1 MKAKVFLFVAIV
13 LTCFVGISQANAQAE
28 VTKGDGYFWVD
39 YELDGETI
47 WAIVE
52 LDYLTVVTP
61 SGNGSE
67 VYQGVI
73 IGYWDPDSDEY
84 ILGEMPPLSKSAI
97 VSEGVFEIWQW
108 KQVITPN
115 GHVTIT
121 YKTKKQL

>member
-1 MKAKVFLFVAIV
+1 MKAKVFLFVAIL

-28 VTKGDGYFWVD
+28 VTKGDGYFYVD
-39 YELDGETI
+39 YELGGETI
-47 WAIVE
+47 WAIVK
-52 LDYLTVVTP
+52 LDYHTVITP
-61 SGNGSE
+61 SGNGLE

-73 IGYWDPDSDEY
+73 VGYWDPDY
-84 ILGEMPPLSKSAI
+84 GNIWGEMPPLSKSAI

>member
-1 MKAKVFLFVAIV
+1 MKTKVFLFVAIV

-28 VTKGDGYFWVD
+28 VTKGGDYFWVD

-52 LDYLTVVTP
+52 LDYHTVITP
-61 SGNGSE
+61 SGNSSE

-73 IGYWDPDSDEY
+73 VGYWDFDAEMS
-84 ILGEMPPLSKSAI
+84 IWGEMPPLSNSAI
-97 VSEGVFEIWQW
+97 VSEGVSDIWQW
-108 KQVITPN
+108 KQVVTPN

>member
-28 VTKGDGYFWVD
+28 VTKGDGYFYVD

-47 WAIVE
+47 WAIVK
-52 LDYLTVVTP
+52 LDYHTVITP
-61 SGNGSE
+61 SGNGLE

-73 IGYWDPDSDEY
+73 VGYWDPDY
-84 ILGEMPPLSKSAI
+84 GNIWGEMPPISNSAI
-97 VSEGVFEIWQW
+97 VSEGVFDIWKW

-121 YKTKKQL
+121 YKAKKQL

>member
-1 MKAKVFLFVAIV
+1 MKAKVFLFVAIL

-28 VTKGDGYFWVD
+28 VTKGDGYFYVD

-47 WAIVE
+47 WAIVK
-52 LDYLTVVTP
+52 LDYHTVITP
-61 SGNGSE
+61 SGNGLE

-73 IGYWDPDSDEY
+73 VGYWDPDY
-84 ILGEMPPLSKSAI
+84 QMNIWGEMPPISKSAI
-97 VSEGVFEIWQW
+97 VSEGVYDIWKW

-121 YKTKKQL
+121 YKAKKQL

>member
-28 VTKGDGYFWVD
+28 VTKGDGYFYVD

-52 LDYLTVVTP
+52 LDYLTVITP
-61 SGNGSE
+61 SGNGLE
-67 VYQGVI
+67 VYHGVI
-73 IGYWDPDSDEY
+73 VGYWDPDY
-84 ILGEMPPLSKSAI
+84 GNIWGEMPPISNSAI
-97 VSEGVFEIWQW
+97 VSEGVSDIWKW

-121 YKTKKQL
+121 YKAKKQL

>member
-1 MKAKVFLFVAIV
+1 MKAKVFLFVVIV

-52 LDYLTVVTP
+52 LDYLTVITP

-73 IGYWDPDSDEY
+73 VGYWDPDY
-84 ILGEMPPLSKSAI
+84 GRIWGEMPPLSNSAI
-97 VSEGVFEIWQW
+97 VSEGVSDIWKW

-121 YKTKKQL
+121 YKAKKQL